1 MLSKLEPLSS
11 LTKIENIEFRSHS
24 FTFLLF
30 AASIGNLMRGIQFSM
45 VVAVFL
51 CVHGKKWF
59 QNAFSTGGSALKRTL
74 GQKVA
79 RGLLCSQFLSFSTEL
94 GVNSATYVHTVA
106 GGLEDV
112 VKVASTSVHQGGI
125 TDTELPLP
133 NEFEKIAD
141 EVDKKVAYAEST
153 ANSTV
158 VHETI
163 SEPTELEEFDNT
175 NIVIDQLSAKY
186 KSKFS
191 CIQLALFP
199 QCDFYLCGTLH
210 VAKHSV
216 DMVKDV
222 IQTLKPNV
230 VMLELCC
237 SRLDSLMEDENLNF
251 NITIKDVVHGAWQD
265 RSIRTFGAGLLAW
278 MQVKAANMLGAKL
291 GGELNAAAREA
302 YRQGSHIVLGDRAYE
317 VTIQRIFDRLS
328 FFEKLKIA
336 VLFVWEMITMSLM
349 KVKEYVQKSHDD
361 EAFIA
366 DEIERVGKHLPAFA
380 DVVINERD
388 EYLAQ
393 SLVEIAKV
401 GFRRPAYSSSQTPIR
416 GKIVAIVGA
425 GHLAGIKKH
434 LAAGGVIQERLKEI
448 STSSKHE
455 VTWPGEGLLHVVDAQ
470 SLYSQ
475 QKQKQ

>member
-1 MLSKLEPLSS
+1 
-11 LTKIENIEFRSHS
+11 
-24 FTFLLF
+24 
-30 AASIGNLMRGIQFSM
+30 M

-51 CVHGKKWF
+51 CVSGKKWF
-59 QNAFSTGGSALKRTL
+59 RSALSAGGSALKRNKGHKSRGLPLCSHFLSLSTESVVSSVTYVPSAAVEL
-74 GQKVA
+74 ENAPKVA
-79 RGLLCSQFLSFSTEL
+79 GSSGIESPLDDEFNQEFHTRSNEVEYVVSAGNNTAIDRNSSLTTDVEL
-94 GVNSATYVHTVA
+94 
-106 GGLEDV
+106 D
-112 VKVASTSVHQGGI
+112 TSI
-125 TDTELPLP
+125 L
-133 NEFEKIAD
+133 
-141 EVDKKVAYAEST
+141 
-153 ANSTV
+153 
-158 VHETI
+158 
-163 SEPTELEEFDNT
+163 
-175 NIVIDQLSAKY
+175 IDHLSAKY
-186 KSKFS
+186 KNKFS
-191 CIQLALFP
+191 CIKLALFP

-237 SRLDSLMEDENLNF
+237 SRLDSLMEDEELNY

-265 RSIRTFGAGLLAW
+265 RSLRTFGAGLLAW
-278 MQVKAANMLGAKL
+278 MQVKAANMLGTKL
-291 GGELNAAAREA
+291 GGELSAAAREA
-302 YRQGSHIVLGDRAYE
+302 YRQGSHIVLGDRSYE

-328 FFEKLKIA
+328 FLEKSKIA

-401 GFRRPAYSSSQTPIR
+401 GFRRPAPSSHSQTPIR

-425 GHLAGIKKH
+425 GHLAGIRKH
-434 LAAGGVIQERLKEI
+434 LVAGGLMQQRLKEI

-470 SLYSQ
+470 SLYKQ
-475 QKQKQ
+475 QKQKH